1 LRKKDYVKPESY
13 RVINLLDVW
22 GKVLERI
29 VGRRLEKW
37 GKRGMGEE
45 QFGGGEKREEQYGH
59 GGRAV

>member
-1 LRKKDYVKPESY
+1 MRKLRKEDYGKPESY

-29 VGRRLEKW
+29 VGSRLEKW

-45 QFGGGEKREEQYGH
+45 QFGARR
-59 GGRAV
+59 GRS